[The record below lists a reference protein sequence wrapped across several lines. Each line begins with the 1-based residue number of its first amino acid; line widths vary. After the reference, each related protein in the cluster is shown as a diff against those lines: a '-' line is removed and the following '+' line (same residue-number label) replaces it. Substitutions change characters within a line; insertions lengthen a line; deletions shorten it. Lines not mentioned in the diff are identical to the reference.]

1 MVPRPLWSAMDG
13 KMINW
18 CFYLYFLLFAMSSV
32 CACGKWVCTSNRCP
46 EKHDQDL
53 TDIEDIR
60 NTLEEEEDSEEYYDE
75 EEEEEEEDPEDDP
88 DVQDISWF

>member
-1 MVPRPLWSAMDG
+1 MVPRPLLSAMDG
-13 KMINW
+13 RRSNSYL
-18 CFYLYFLLFAMSSV
+18 YLYFLIPTLSSV

-53 TDIEDIR
+53 TNIEDIT
-60 NTLEEEEDSEEYYDE
+60 NTLETEEDSEEYYD
-75 EEEEEEEDPEDDP
+75 EEEEEEDPEDDP

>member
-1 MVPRPLWSAMDG
+1 MRMVPRPLWSAMDG
-13 KMINW
+13 RRSNW
-18 CFYLYFLLFAMSSV
+18 CLYSNSIKCIVRSV

-53 TDIEDIR
+53 TNIEDIT
-60 NTLEEEEDSEEYYDE
+60 NTLETEEDSEEYYD
-75 EEEEEEEDPEDDP
+75 EEEEEEDPEDDP